1 MSAGCVLPSS
11 FVPNVTLLSIA
22 EGSRP
27 ARMGR
32 TAADCYY
39 RMYRRVHMVPRQAHT
54 AGGWPGICVNP
65 WPYGHA
71 AHTRARADCRHGCL
85 HTHSRSYTHI
95 RLYHTYRCT
104 YVAVYALHV
113 RGTFIGT
120 SHDYVFV
127 R

>member
-1 MSAGCVLPSS
+1 
-11 FVPNVTLLSIA
+11 VPNVTLLSIA

-71 AHTRARADCRHGCL
+71 VHSPHARPCRL
-85 HTHSRSYTHI
+85 RVHSPYGH
-95 RLYHTYRCT
+95 
-104 YVAVYALHV
+104 AVKGIEEYFDL
-113 RGTFIGT
+113 
-120 SHDYVFV
+120 
-127 R
+127 